1 MNEVYMNSKVY
12 KKFLSSSKSPLNV
25 LQCLVN
31 VKVYL
36 NEVNLI
42 TLKDQIYNCNILKN
56 SYHRVIFGNLG
67 VL

>member
-36 NEVNLI
+36 NEVNL
-42 TLKDQIYNCNILKN
+42 L
-56 SYHRVIFGNLG
+56 
-67 VL
+67 